1 VSFVVTI
8 DGPAAAGKSTTA
20 RAIARRLGWRYLDT
34 GAFYRALGLKALR
47 RAVPLT
53 DAEAAAFARETT
65 IEFSGDPDGPRLV
78 LDGEDVTDAIR
89 TPAAS
94 DAASRVAA
102 LPAVRRQLVEW
113 QRALRAREPLVGEGR
128 DLGTVVF
135 PDAEVK
141 LYLDA
146 DLDTRAG
153 RRLRELRLQ
162 GTESEFD
169 AVRDEIRVRDERDR
183 SRADSPLRAATDATV
198 LDTTGMDLERQV
210 EAALAVIRSHR
221 AFPGPVP
228 APGPSAAPGSIAEP
242 GGQRG
247 RGRA

>member
-1 VSFVVTI
+1 MSFVVTI

-34 GAFYRALGLKALR
+34 GAFYRALGLKSLR
-47 RAVPLT
+47 RGGALT
-53 DAEAAAFARETT
+53 DADAAALARATT

-78 LDGEDVTDAIR
+78 LDGEDVTDEIR

-146 DLDTRAG
+146 DLDTRAE

-183 SRADSPLRAATDATV
+183 SRADSPLRAAADATV

-210 EAALAVIRSHR
+210 EAALAIVRGHP
-221 AFPGPVP
+221 AFP
-228 APGPSAAPGSIAEP
+228 ARAH
-242 GGQRG
+242 GGRERG
-247 RGRA
+247 RR

>member
-1 VSFVVTI
+1 MSFVVTI

-20 RAIARRLGWRYLDT
+20 RAIAKALGWRYLDT
-34 GAFYRALGLKALR
+34 GAFYRALGVKALHR
-47 RAVPLT
+47 GGALT
-53 DAEAAAFARETT
+53 EAAAATLARETR
-65 IEFSGDPDGPRLV
+65 IEFSGDPDRPRLV

-102 LPAVRRQLVEW
+102 MPAVRRQLVEW
-113 QRALRAREPLVGEGR
+113 QRACAQREPLVGEGR

-146 DLDTRAG
+146 DLDTRAE
-153 RRLRELRLQ
+153 RRLRDLRLS
-162 GTESEFD
+162 GAEAELD
-169 AVRDEIRVRDERDR
+169 DVRDEIRVRDERDR
-183 SRADSPLRAATDATV
+183 SRADSPLRAAADATH
-198 LDTTGMDLERQV
+198 LDTTGMDLEQQV
-210 EAALAVIRSHR
+210 EAALAIIRSHR
-221 AFPGPVP
+221 AFPGPAAQRP
-228 APGPSAAPGSIAEP
+228 AAEP
-242 GGQRG
+242 GERPR